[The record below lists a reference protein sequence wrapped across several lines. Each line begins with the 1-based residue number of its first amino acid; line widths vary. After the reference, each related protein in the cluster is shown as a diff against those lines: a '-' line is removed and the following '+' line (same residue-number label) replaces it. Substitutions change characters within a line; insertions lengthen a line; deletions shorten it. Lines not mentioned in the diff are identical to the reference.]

1 VDAVKSKNE
10 LISIWTRLV
19 EDRGGVPA
27 AGDGV
32 SYLWA
37 DSTFAFWNTLTLT
50 GEDIPAED
58 LSEQLVRAADFLE
71 SHEQDG
77 YLWLFEELLSPR
89 ARDELEQRAEDAG
102 LEIAFSGRGMSGE
115 LSLDEPRHPE
125 LVFRRVETEDD
136 LETYGEINALAY
148 DMPPIVG
155 REALAGSKIWLD
167 DAYAYLGY
175 RDGQAVT
182 CAAAIGSTDSIFVA
196 LVATL
201 PGHQDRGYGEAI
213 SRKAI
218 FEGIRGT
225 GHRRVVL
232 HATAEGE
239 PVYER
244 IGLRPNTVIH
254 FLQPIGTVDD
264 VGD

>member
-1 VDAVKSKNE
+1 VEAVESKNE
-10 LISIWTRLV
+10 LIAVWTRLV

-27 AGDGV
+27 DAEGV

-37 DSTFAFWNTLTLT
+37 DKPFAFWNTLTLT

-58 LSEQLVRAADFLE
+58 LSEQLVRAASFMRGAD
-71 SHEQDG
+71 QGG

-89 ARDELEQRAEDAG
+89 AKEELERRLEDAG
-102 LEIAFSGRGMSGE
+102 LEIAFTGDGMAGE
-115 LSLDEPRHPE
+115 LSLTEPEHPE

-148 DMPPIVG
+148 DMPPEVG
-155 REALAGSKIWLD
+155 RGALAGSKLWLD
-167 DAYAYLGY
+167 EAYAYLGY
-175 RDGQAVT
+175 RDGEPVT
-182 CAAAIGSTDSIFVA
+182 CAATIATTGALFLA

-201 PGHQDRGYGEAI
+201 PGHRDHGYGEAV

-218 FEGIRGT
+218 FEGARAT
-225 GHRRVVL
+225 GRSRVVL
-232 HATAEGE
+232 HATAAGR

-244 IGLRPNTVIH
+244 IGLRANTPIH
-254 FLQPIGTVDD
+254 FVQPSGALDE

>member
-1 VDAVKSKNE
+1 MEAVESKNE
-10 LISIWTRLV
+10 LIAVWTRLI

-27 AGDGV
+27 AGEGV

-37 DSTFAFWNTLTLT
+37 GSTFPFWNTLTLT

-58 LSEQLVRAADFLE
+58 LSEQLVRAASFMRGRD
-71 SHEQDG
+71 QGG
-77 YLWLFEELLSPR
+77 YLWLFEDLLSPR
-89 ARDELEQRAEDAG
+89 AKEELERRLEEAG
-102 LEIAFSGRGMSGE
+102 LEIAFSGAGMAGE
-115 LSLDEPRHPE
+115 LSLSEPQHPG

-148 DMPPIVG
+148 DMPTRVG
-155 REALAGSKIWLD
+155 RDALAGSKLWLD
-167 DAYAYLGY
+167 EAYAFIGY
-175 RDGQAVT
+175 RDGEPVT
-182 CAAAIGSTDSIFVA
+182 CAASIASTGSLFLA

-201 PGHQDRGYGEAI
+201 PGHRDNGFGEAV

-218 FEGIRGT
+218 FEGARATGRG
-225 GHRRVVL
+225 RVVL
-232 HATAEGE
+232 HATAEGR

-244 IGLRPNTVIH
+244 LGLTANTPIH
-254 FLQPIGTVDD
+254 FVQPAGALDE